1 MVGDQLV
8 MDLTGE
14 QGPGR
19 ETQVQPP
26 LDAWRQYFRVDGTAD
41 ELPVLRLVNTRAA
54 GGLEAPRRVVRH
66 HHNLTVEIAGA
77 VAPRPAIIRFAEIG
91 KHRYEYAVYRPGDSE
106 YDAYDGLLDEI
117 ENPFRTRPHERR
129 WFVAWKRRP
138 RGERH
143 WLVRAA
149 DVDARVRRRREEL
162 AEEDEVAAAQNAIA
176 ELAGEKAEGQG
187 YESFTPRRKAI
198 EDHAMEKAIAYFGSR
213 GWSVRDVSATRP
225 YDLECTRRRGRELL
239 HVEVKGTTS
248 SGASILLT
256 RNEVEHARNIHPNVA
271 LFILARVRVVPGDP
285 PRATGGTA
293 IVRQPWDIEGG
304 ELEPL
309 AYKYRLP

>member
-26 LDAWRQYFRVDGTAD
+26 LDAWRQYFRVDDTAD
-41 ELPVLRLVNTRAA
+41 ELPVLRLVNTRAP
-54 GGLEAPRRVVRH
+54 GLEPPRRVVRH

-77 VAPRPAIIRFAEIG
+77 VAPRPAIIRLAEIG
-91 KHRYEYAVYRPGDSE
+91 RHRYEYAVYRPGDSE

-117 ENPFRTRPHERR
+117 ENPFRTRPRERR

-143 WLVRAA
+143 WLIRAD
-149 DVDARVRRRREEL
+149 DVDARVRGRRGEL

-198 EDHAMEKAIAYFGSR
+198 EDYAMTKAISDFRSR
-213 GWSVRDVSATRP
+213 GWTVRDVSATRP
-225 YDLECTRRRGRELL
+225 YDLECSRRRGRQRL

-248 SGASILLT
+248 SGRAVLLT
-256 RNEVEHARNIHPNVA
+256 KNEVEHARAAAPNVA
-271 LFILARVRVVPGDP
+271 LFILARVRVAPGDP
-285 PRATGGTA
+285 PRATGGAA
-293 IVRQPWDIEGG
+293 ILRQPWDIEDG
-304 ELEPL
+304 ELQPL
-309 AYKYRLP
+309 AYEYRLS